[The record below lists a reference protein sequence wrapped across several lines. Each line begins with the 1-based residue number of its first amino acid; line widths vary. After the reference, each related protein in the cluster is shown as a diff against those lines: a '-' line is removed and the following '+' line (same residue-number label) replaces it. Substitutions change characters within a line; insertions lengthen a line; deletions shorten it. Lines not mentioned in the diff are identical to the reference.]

1 MKVGV
6 AKSAKLTRGG
16 SVTKGATLYNSYS
29 LLTRR
34 SVCYVLVAT
43 PGRLLN
49 LAKHGYITLACV
61 QFLVLDEAERML
73 DMGFMSDISRCVY
86 NPKMPPKGVRQ
97 TLVFSAS
104 FVFGLYLNNLSR
116 SLPVCCLK
124 LPVAGS
130 FPNVAP

>member
-6 AKSAKLTRGG
+6 AKSAKLARGG

-73 DMGFMSDISRCVY
+73 DMGFMPDIRRCLY
-86 NPKMPPKGVRQ
+86 NPKMPGRGSVR
-97 TLVFSAS
+97 LSCS
-104 FVFGLYLNNLSR
+104 LHLSR
-116 SLPVCCLK
+116 VDPTVCQGIPTQLSLSLA
-124 LPVAGS
+124 LLA
-130 FPNVAP
+130 APCPLLSAL